1 MRSLAGRRLAAS
13 ALTTFLL
20 AGAAGGHE
28 APPPPPEVARSAQG
42 FLATLRP
49 EVKAE
54 CVLPLTDPDRLEWG
68 YLPGRRSGVPLQRLN
83 AAERGAAFAML
94 RASMSSRGAEKA
106 EGVLELEGILRDLT
120 GSSYRDPGLYYL
132 AIYGEPSD
140 EKPWAWRLEGHH
152 LSLHFTSWSGA
163 IVSATP
169 AFLGAN
175 PARVPSGRRAGWRLL
190 GEEEDLAR
198 RLLEAL
204 DAGGR
209 AVAVLS
215 RRAPGDIL
223 FGPGRKR
230 VPDPAGLAQAD
241 MPPPARAILE
251 RLVGEYLGN
260 LRPDVAGAQREKIR
274 KAGWGKVRFAW
285 AGGSGPGEG
294 HYYRIQGP
302 TFVIEYDNT
311 QDGANH
317 VHSVFR
323 DLDNDFGGDLLAR
336 HYAESHRQLSPVI
349 PSAARDPGLEQPSS
363 P

>member
-1 MRSLAGRRLAAS
+1 LRRLTRRSLGASGLAA
-13 ALTTFLL
+13 LL
-20 AGAAGGHE
+20 ASLAMTGAALAHE
-28 APPPPPEVARSAQG
+28 APPPSPEVARAAQRFLSA
-42 FLATLRP
+42 LRP
-49 EVKAE
+49 ELKAE
-54 CVLPLTDPDRLEWG
+54 CVLPLSDPDRLEWG
-68 YLPGRRSGVPLQRLN
+68 YLPGRRRGLPLERMN
-83 AAERGAAFAML
+83 AAEREAALAML
-94 RASMSSRGAEKA
+94 RASMSPRGAEKA

-132 AIYGEPSD
+132 AIFGVPSD
-140 EKPWAWRLEGHH
+140 EKPWAWRFEGHH

-163 IVSATP
+163 IVAATP

-175 PARVPSGRRAGWRLL
+175 PARVPPASRRRAGWRLL

-209 AVAVLS
+209 AVAILS
-215 RRAPGDIL
+215 RSAPGDIL

-230 VPDPAGLAQAD
+230 VPDPAGLAHAD
-241 MPPPARAILE
+241 MPPPAREILE

-260 LRPDVAGAQREKIR
+260 PRPEVADAEREKIR

-285 AGGSGPGEG
+285 AGGTKPGEG

-323 DLDNDFGGDLLAR
+323 DLENDFGGDFLGR
-336 HYAESHRQLSPVI
+336 HYAESHT
-349 PSAARDPGLEQPSS
+349 AR
-363 P
+363 